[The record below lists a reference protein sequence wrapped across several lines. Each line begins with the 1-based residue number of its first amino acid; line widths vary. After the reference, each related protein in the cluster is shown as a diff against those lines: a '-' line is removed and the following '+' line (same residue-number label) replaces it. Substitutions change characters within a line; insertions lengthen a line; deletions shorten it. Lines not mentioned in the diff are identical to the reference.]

1 MKQYKLLSG
10 ETIDAS
16 ILPEEGQKHVS
27 QIEDLIASSADY
39 FEVKRGA
46 FAPLM
51 EGKSF
56 NVGSLRSLYESP
68 RYKVIEDL
76 VERYRQKYFSG

>member
-1 MKQYKLLSG
+1 MKKYELLSG
-10 ETIDAS
+10 ETIDVS
-16 ILPEEGQKHVS
+16 TLPEETQKHVS

-39 FEVKRGA
+39 FEVERGA

-56 NVGSLRSLYESP
+56 NVGSLRALYESP
-68 RYKVIEDL
+68 RYKVLEDL
-76 VERYRQKYFSG
+76 VERYRRKYFSG